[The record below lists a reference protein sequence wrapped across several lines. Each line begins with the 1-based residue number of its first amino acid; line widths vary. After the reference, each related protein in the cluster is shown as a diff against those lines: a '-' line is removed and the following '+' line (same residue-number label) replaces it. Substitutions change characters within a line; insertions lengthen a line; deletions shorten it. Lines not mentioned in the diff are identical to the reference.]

1 MPIAENDV
9 PTISAVSADA
19 LARRGPIAG
28 QLYHHIRR
36 AILSLQFEP
45 GEALSEKDLSGQFGV
60 SRTPVREALIKLS
73 EEGLVD
79 VLPQRGS
86 FVAPIRVAEVA
97 EAQFIREALETAV
110 IRRVAAH
117 TSAALVAELA
127 RILERQHAAVERHEF
142 DVFLTLDE
150 AFHRSFCDF
159 CDLPRAWKV
168 LQNVRGQL
176 DRVRYLSLPEP
187 GHLEMLLRQH
197 EAIAE
202 GIRLRSPDLAAAQ
215 LKLHLQEVFG
225 SVDLLMRS
233 HPALFD
239 GDNRAA

>member
-1 MPIAENDV
+1 M
-9 PTISAVSADA
+9 PTISAADA
-19 LARRGPIAG
+19 LARRGPMAA
-28 QLYHHIRR
+28 QLYHYIRR
-36 AILSLQFEP
+36 AILSLQYEP
-45 GEALSEKDLSGQFGV
+45 GTALSEKDLSSQFGV

-86 FVAPIRVAEVA
+86 FVAPIRVSEVA

-110 IRRVAAH
+110 VRRAAAH
-117 TSAALVAELA
+117 PSPALAAQLA
-127 RILERQHAAVERHEF
+127 HNLEGQRAAVERQELEA
-142 DVFLTLDE
+142 FLALDE

-168 LQNVRGQL
+168 LQHVRGQL

-187 GHLEMLLRQH
+187 GHLEILLRQH

-202 GIRLRSPDLAAAQ
+202 AIRLHAPDLAAAQ

-239 GDNRAA
+239 SDSRAA